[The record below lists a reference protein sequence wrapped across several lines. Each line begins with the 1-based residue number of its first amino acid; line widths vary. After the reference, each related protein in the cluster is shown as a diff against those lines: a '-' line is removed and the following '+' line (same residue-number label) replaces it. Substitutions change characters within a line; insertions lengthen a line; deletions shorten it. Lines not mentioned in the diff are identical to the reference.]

1 MRTYSVRIG
10 GSEQMTG
17 ELRRCIEGN
26 MSNSRRDGGTEHE
39 EVPRDAE

>member
-10 GSEQMTG
+10 GSEQMTA